1 MITLFTQYILPFLA
15 FVGLFVII
23 GLKIHWRG
31 GPALLFAVFIII
43 VFGPS
48 IVYALIADDS
58 SGTLFGIS
66 IITAL
71 IVSFIL
77 WLKFYRK

>member
-15 FVGLFVII
+15 FVGLFVAI

-31 GPALLFAVFIII
+31 GPALLFIVFFII

-48 IVYALIADDS
+48 LLYALIADDS
-58 SGTLFGIS
+58 SGTLFSIS
-66 IITAL
+66 LVTAL
-71 IVSFIL
+71 IITFLL
-77 WLKFYRK
+77 WLKFYKK